1 MGSTHTHNDISHQIQ
16 ANTVYMSSSI
26 RINWMH
32 NDSLYLIIF
41 ADNVSIYFVADTVSG
56 VIPGLSVAVAVAIA
70 FSTFC
75 LIERI
80 WTLCWS
86 QNNQDLKHM
95 QPIAF
100 LCVLVTKII
109 AVECVICSFTE
120 CVFFPTVSYTV
131 LSWIFPYFF
140 PHPSSHPKFN
150 IL

>member
-95 QPIAF
+95 QPNSISM
-100 LCVLVTKII
+100 
-109 AVECVICSFTE
+109 CSSDQDYYGWMCNLFFHWMR
-120 CVFFPTVSYTV
+120 FFPTVSYTV

-140 PHPSSHPKFN
+140 PHSSSHPKFT